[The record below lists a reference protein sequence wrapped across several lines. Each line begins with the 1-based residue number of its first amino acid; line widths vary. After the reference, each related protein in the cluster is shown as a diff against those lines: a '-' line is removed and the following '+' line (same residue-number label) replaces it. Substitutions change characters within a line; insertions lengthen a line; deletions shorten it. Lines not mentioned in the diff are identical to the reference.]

1 MKVGDLIDKLRDYP
15 RDMEV
20 VMARVFDN
28 RVDGKLYDVDK
39 TRMKEVVG
47 DDWEMAIATDYDFD
61 DDRETFN
68 AVVLYPEV

>member
-1 MKVGDLIDKLRDYP
+1 MTVGQLMEKLRDYP

-39 TRMKEVVG
+39 TRMKEVVS
-47 DDWEMAIATDYDFD
+47 DEWEMALATDTDFD
-61 DDRETFN
+61 EDRETVN